1 MTALVIAAALVF
13 GWYWTG
19 VWHTSVVS
27 GELTVYVLA
36 FVAGLAMASMAALVA
51 WTRPLI
57 IAAVVLIAH
66 FAAAHYAWQA
76 PDPKGNGAVQFI
88 LIAAIDLVAAAYFIL
103 AGRERWEWAI
113 GAVFLCG
120 VGIAALTALG
130 AIPSHLE
137 RPPVFLA
144 FSFPDL
150 SSLVGHVASILLGA
164 GSGDWGKLLR
174 ITDRLR
180 VPVPWAREG
189 ALMRRVL

>member
-51 WTRPLI
+51 WTRPPI

-76 PDPKGNGAVQFI
+76 SNPII
-88 LIAAIDLVAAAYFIL
+88 LIAIADVLAAAYFIL

-130 AIPSHLE
+130 GIPSHLE

-150 SSLVGHVASILLGA
+150 SSLVGHIASILLGLGA
-164 GSGDWGKLLR
+164 GDWGKRARTGAQKHPTWLGASPNLMMFLR
-174 ITDRLR
+174 RS
-180 VPVPWAREG
+180 
-189 ALMRRVL
+189 